1 MNKLTLTEEQMVENL
16 HLAVEEVF
24 LQAMIL
30 NRRAIAQ
37 VHFNLSGH
45 IDTAEFRVMP
55 FGTKFREGLEVPDP
69 LAELRLQLDFYDWM
83 DLADMDEEYR
93 NRLAELETFVRYLD
107 HLIAMNKQIP
117 VNYQEA
123 VA

>member
-1 MNKLTLTEEQMVENL
+1 M
-16 HLAVEEVF
+16 
-24 LQAMIL
+24 
-30 NRRAIAQ
+30 
-37 VHFNLSGH
+37 
-45 IDTAEFRVMP
+45 
-55 FGTKFREGLEVPDP
+55 PDP

-83 DLADMDEEYR
+83 DPEDMGAEYR
-93 NRLAELETFVRYLD
+93 ARMAEIETFVRYLD